1 MADIDQRFF
10 CHQCSV
16 EIPTISPDFTCPTC
30 NSGFIEELGQAQPA
44 PPQQPDDDDD
54 DEEPYDLGQ
63 VLGPLEALLP
73 GLLGGGARGFGGGI
87 PRGAGLGGPMRPRQH
102 RIRIARGAPARPG
115 GPQNLGMDQ
124 AALENALQDF
134 IVNLAGM
141 EFGGAGGGA
150 GAGGAQFH
158 FIGPGAGGPLGAGG
172 GGFHLH
178 GNPGDYAWGRGG
190 LDAIIT
196 QLLNHMDGAG
206 PPPMAK
212 ENIQEIPTV
221 NISQEQMGKSQ
232 SCSVCWEDF
241 TEGEEVKLLECEHC
255 FHSPCIVPWLELH
268 GTCPVCRKE
277 LGKNGQATG
286 AEGGAGAAA
295 PAGEPEVAAAGAEA
309 GAPGSSSSNTQDSA
323 HVSTSPGGTTT
334 TTQSVT
340 VSGTGGLTGL
350 IQSALNQVFNAN
362 WSSQPNPGT
371 SSNSREP
378 ETPISSSSS
387 STTTTTTTQP
397 GGEGGGGRTGGG
409 HDGGSQSSTS
419 DDDTPATRRQRLD
432 SEFVDLDCD

>member
-1 MADIDQRFF
+1 VFKKIRSSHRSLCIRGKKMADVDQRFF

-16 EIPTISPDFTCPTC
+16 EIPRISPDFTCPTC
-30 NSGFIEELGQAQPA
+30 NSGFIEELGQAQP
-44 PPQQPDDDDD
+44 PPPALTDDDDD
-54 DEEPYDLGQ
+54 DEPYDLGQ

-73 GLLGGGARGFGGGI
+73 GLLGGGGRGFGGGGP
-87 PRGAGLGGPMRPRQH
+87 PRGVGPMRPRQH
-102 RIRIARGAPARPG
+102 RVRIARGVPPRPG

-141 EFGGAGGGA
+141 EFGGPA
-150 GAGGAQFH
+150 GAAGGGAQFH
-158 FIGPGAGGPLGAGG
+158 FIGPGAGGPLGAG

-206 PPPMAK
+206 PPPMAR

-221 NISQEQMGKSQ
+221 NISKEQLEKSQ

-255 FHSPCIVPWLELH
+255 FHAPCIVPWLELH

-277 LGKNGQATG
+277 LGKPS
-286 AEGGAGAAA
+286 GGAQEESVEPA
-295 PAGEPEVAAAGAEA
+295 AGEPEESSSTQDNVTVSTGPGTA
-309 GAPGSSSSNTQDSA
+309 GSST
-323 HVSTSPGGTTT
+323 
-334 TTQSVT
+334 VT
-340 VSGTGGLTGL
+340 VSGGGGGITGL
-350 IQSALNQVFNAN
+350 IQSALNQVFSSN
-362 WSSQPNPGT
+362 WSSQQPSAGT
-371 SSNSREP
+371 SSTVTN
-378 ETPISSSSS
+378 TQQ
-387 STTTTTTTQP
+387 STTNTTTTTSTTTTTQP
-397 GGEGGGGRTGGG
+397 GGEEVEGRAGLGRSGG
-409 HDGGSQSSTS
+409 STS

>member
-1 MADIDQRFF
+1 MADTDQRFF

-16 EIPTISPDFTCPTC
+16 EIPSISQDFTCPTC
-30 NSGFIEELGQAQPA
+30 NSGFIEELGQAQP
-44 PPQQPDDDDD
+44 PPPLTDDDDD
-54 DEEPYDLGQ
+54 DEPYDLGH

-73 GLLGGGARGFGGGI
+73 GLLGGGARGFGGGGLA
-87 PRGAGLGGPMRPRQH
+87 RGVGPMRPRQH
-102 RIRIARGAPARPG
+102 RVRIARGAAPRQAG
-115 GPQNLGMDQ
+115 GPHNLGMDQ

-141 EFGGAGGGA
+141 EFGGAAGGVGGG
-150 GAGGAQFH
+150 GGAQFH
-158 FIGPGAGGPLGAGG
+158 FIGPGAGGPLGGGG

-221 NISQEQMGKSQ
+221 RISGAQLEKSQ

-241 TEGEEVKLLECEHC
+241 SEGEEVKLLECEHC

-277 LGKNGQATG
+277 LGKAGGGAGTAQ
-286 AEGGAGAAA
+286 AEGGEAGGEDVGGAAGSGEESVEA
-295 PAGEPEVAAAGAEA
+295 VPA
-309 GAPGSSSSNTQDSA
+309 
-323 HVSTSPGGTTT
+323 STSH
-334 TTQSVT
+334 T
-340 VSGTGGLTGL
+340 VPGTGGGGGLSGL
-350 IQSALNQVFNAN
+350 IQSALNQVFSSN

-371 SSNSREP
+371 SQPDLGTSSN
-378 ETPISSSSS
+378 
-387 STTTTTTTQP
+387 STTTTTSTTTVTTQS
-397 GGEGGGGRTGGG
+397 GGEGGEGRAGGGREGGN
-409 HDGGSQSSTS
+409 TS

>member
-1 MADIDQRFF
+1 MAEVDQRFF

-16 EIPTISPDFTCPTC
+16 EIPRIAADFTCPTC
-30 NSGFIEELGQAQPA
+30 NSGFIEELGQTQA
-44 PPQQPDDDDD
+44 PPPQPEDDD

-102 RIRIARGAPARPG
+102 RIRIARGPTSRPG

-141 EFGGAGGGA
+141 EFGGAAGGP
-150 GAGGAQFH
+150 GAQFH
-158 FIGPGAGGPLGAGG
+158 FIGPGGGGPLGAG

-221 NISQEQMGKSQ
+221 NISKEQMEKSQ

-277 LGKNGQATG
+277 LGKDGQAQPGASAVGGQPTGEEHEVVDEFEFGG
-286 AEGGAGAAA
+286 AEGGA
-295 PAGEPEVAAAGAEA
+295 PNSRSNPH
-309 GAPGSSSSNTQDSA
+309 PGMQSNVSQ
-323 HVSTSPGGTTT
+323 STSPGGT

-340 VSGTGGLTGL
+340 VSGSAAGPGGLTGL
-350 IQSALNQVFNAN
+350 IQSALNQVFSSN
-362 WSSQPNPGT
+362 WSSQPNPGP
-371 SSNSREP
+371 SSSREP
-378 ETPISSSSS
+378 GTSVSST
-387 STTTTTTTQP
+387 TTTTTTTQP
-397 GGEGGGGRTGGG
+397 GGEGGGGRNE
-409 HDGGSQSSTS
+409 GSQSSTS

-432 SEFVDLDCD
+432 SEFVDLDFD

>member
-1 MADIDQRFF
+1 MAETEQRFF
-10 CHQCSV
+10 CHQCST
-16 EIPTISPDFTCPTC
+16 EIPRISQDFTCPTC
-30 NSGFIEELGQAQPA
+30 NSGFIEELGQAQP
-44 PPQQPDDDDD
+44 PPPLADDDDD
-54 DEEPYDLGQ
+54 DEPYDLGH

-73 GLLGGGARGFGGGI
+73 GLLGGGGRGFGGGGI
-87 PRGAGLGGPMRPRQH
+87 ARGVGPMRPRQH
-102 RIRIARGAPARPG
+102 RVRIARGAARQAG
-115 GPQNLGMDQ
+115 GPHNLGMDQ

-141 EFGGAGGGA
+141 EFGGAAGGG
-150 GAGGAQFH
+150 GGGAQFH
-158 FIGPGAGGPLGAGG
+158 FIGPGAGGPLGAG

-212 ENIQEIPTV
+212 ENIQDIPTV
-221 NISQEQMGKSQ
+221 KISESQLEKSQ

-241 TEGEEVKLLECEHC
+241 SVGEEVKLLECEHC

-277 LGKNGQATG
+277 LGKAG
-286 AEGGAGAAA
+286 GGAGTAQA
-295 PAGEPEVAAAGAEA
+295 EGAEA
-309 GAPGSSSSNTQDSA
+309 GGEDVGGAASSAEESVSA
-323 HVSTSPGGTTT
+323 STSH
-334 TTQSVT
+334 T
-340 VSGTGGLTGL
+340 VSGTGGGGLSGL
-350 IQSALNQVFNAN
+350 IQSALNQVFSSN
-362 WSSQPNPGT
+362 WSSQPSPGT
-371 SSNSREP
+371 SQP
-378 ETPISSSSS
+378 DHGTSS
-387 STTTTTTTQP
+387 STTTTVTTQS
-397 GGEGGGGRTGGG
+397 GGEGGEVRAVGGREGGN
-409 HDGGSQSSTS
+409 TS